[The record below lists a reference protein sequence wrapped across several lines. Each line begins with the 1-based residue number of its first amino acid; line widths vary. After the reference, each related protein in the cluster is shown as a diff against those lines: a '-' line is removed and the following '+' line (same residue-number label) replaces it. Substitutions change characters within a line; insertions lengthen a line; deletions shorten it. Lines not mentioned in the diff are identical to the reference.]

1 MYANGKWND
10 YTGQNVDV
18 GFIGEFD
25 KTPAATSTPA
35 PSNTP
40 NATQK
45 PQATNRPQSTKKPQ
59 ATKKP
64 SSQNDDAD
72 YNWSS
77 DDASNDDVTVKKVTG
92 VKVKK
97 AAKKES
103 YRNLAVVCFT
113 GWI

>member
-10 YTGQNVDV
+10 YTGQSVDV

-25 KTPAATSTPA
+25 KTPTATSTLA

-59 ATKKP
+59 ATKSLHHRTMTP
-64 SSQNDDAD
+64 ITTGA
-72 YNWSS
+72 
-77 DDASNDDVTVKKVTG
+77 VTMLQVMMSRLRK
-92 VKVKK
+92 
-97 AAKKES
+97 
-103 YRNLAVVCFT
+103 
-113 GWI
+113 